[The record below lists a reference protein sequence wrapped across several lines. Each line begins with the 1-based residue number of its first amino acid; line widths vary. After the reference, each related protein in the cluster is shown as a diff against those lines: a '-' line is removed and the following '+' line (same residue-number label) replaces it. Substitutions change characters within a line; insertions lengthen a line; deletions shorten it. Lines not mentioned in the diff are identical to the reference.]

1 MVLATLLVSGLTNIS
16 APADASGLPTVT
28 NLCRSTGNG
37 ATYQSSATSNGFY
50 LDSAKNLRIV
60 PIFSKR
66 MYVDGSRNF
75 NATYIGYRV
84 TNTGAS
90 AYNNLTIE
98 LTGFTGGVIS
108 PATDADSFRRIGT
121 LAGSAS
127 ANVYFFMKASGA
139 TDTTQRH
146 DVRIYTDDGVTKT
159 QQTSCYTETLGVER
173 SLAASANKVTSITVT
188 GTPAL
193 GETLVVT
200 VRGAPGKVGQGES
213 PDGSIIALSPASY
226 ASWPSKAVRLENV
239 SLKVFGIQSTSAGN
253 ACITGTQDGYTK
265 TLDPDTT
272 YTNSSK
278 TLDVSNRLII
288 RNFENCAT
296 STKQT
301 YEIDYT
307 FRVTGISSTSPAIVP
322 LASISSGT
330 QIKYTGSLPSSTTT
344 IPLTQTTFPL
354 NVNKTFVSSSV
365 SGSNVDVTYRITAAT
380 SSASAVSF
388 QQFRD
393 EPDPAATFISATFT
407 DNTRTSATSATRT
420 ATTVN
425 GAPVWRFAP
434 SSGDFAA
441 TSSRSAVLTYVVRYA
456 IPATNTVYRNLGY
469 VVQNDVVIGASGLTT
484 GIDATI
490 TTTGTVTATTLT
502 DKKAQTIA
510 FTPPATMGNNTT
522 ITLDAFSDS
531 NLAVTFETTTP
542 SICGVRLLNGV
553 WSLYS
558 LAEGTCT
565 VVAKQAGNDTFDPA
579 TDVSR
584 NVTVL
589 KGQVITPNS
598 PSFGGSNTTTLTV
611 SATSKLEVTVVSLD
625 TDICTV
631 AQSVAHNATTGL
643 KSYTVTKPGTLTAGS
658 CLLLATQ
665 SGNGEWG
672 PAPDL
677 NITIGFGASQFL
689 SFLSSSPSE
698 PVGGFAST
706 QTSFTVTF
714 TSVTTN
720 GGTTRTGLP
729 VSLTSLTPEVCL
741 VELAVVSGEI
751 SSGYNGTSKDTTV
764 TVTRQGS
771 GLCTLEASQDGLTD
785 AGEASTYAPASNI
798 QRSFTLKAAGTQ
810 VQTVAFE
817 SISTKAYGDA
827 SFFAFVTSKNSSN
840 VDTTL
845 LVTVSSTTESICVVG
860 PSVRDGARSKAEVFI
875 MQAGTCSLTGTQSGN
890 ATYSIATG
898 TTSFTV
904 STKQLTVT
912 GLSSS
917 SRQYDG
923 TKVATVSGTP
933 ALSGV
938 VPGDSTS
945 DVSITGTASVAN
957 FVSEL
962 VGSETLQVSGLSL
975 TGSKA
980 SSSYTL
986 VQPQVTGTITTRAIT
1001 IKFNNLNANSTPQ
1014 QLCLPNVAVTVGSLA
1029 VGDSL
1034 TGIGCNLPSYGSGY
1048 SNGTYTV
1055 TPSLAVI
1062 EKSSS
1067 SRTSNYNITYEAGSF
1082 VVSSMA
1088 VVVLETPDLEVV
1100 YGTVL
1105 TALESSAAMTDDPTK
1120 VRAKKNGALEAG
1132 SVSHRKN
1139 GNLITA
1145 NLSVGEHIVDVEFT
1159 PTDSAN
1165 VLGQSKTRKITVRP
1179 RKLVLTGYSA
1189 INKVYD
1195 GTRVATVSGSSSL
1208 IADPDG
1214 GAQGL
1219 AIMDGDTVTM
1229 TGTATAEFA
1238 SEDVGSSRA
1247 VSLTGLTKGGSS
1259 SANYEVRVPTLS
1271 ANITK
1276 RPLKI
1281 GPAQASYSKLKGAPD
1296 PTLSTT
1302 LLDSTTFAP
1311 NESADTLGGVQ
1322 IARAAGETART
1333 SGYRVFVT
1341 VGSASGKDNYEVQL
1355 TETQLYIADG
1365 SITVSEENGVLS
1377 SNVVTCSCEG
1387 FKPGTSVTLTMFSS
1401 PTLIKTDVVGSDGSC
1416 PDLAGTLP
1424 TDSTG
1429 THTLEVAGTFPNDD
1443 PLVLNK
1449 SITFGAAT
1457 NTSPPVTQSTAP
1469 NTSSPNTSTSSPA
1482 SSSTSSPNAAT
1493 PKLPVTGFDGSRLIS
1508 ASGILVLLGALFV
1521 ALSRVRRKK
1530 GRLEFF

>member
-1 MVLATLLVSGLTNIS
+1 MRSLVAKLVLGTLLVSGLTFMP
-16 APADASGLPTVT
+16 APAQASALPTVT
-28 NLCRSTGNG
+28 NMCRSTGNG
-37 ATYQSSATSNGFY
+37 ATYQTSATSNGFY
-50 LDSAKNLRIV
+50 LDSSKNLRIT

-84 TNTGAS
+84 TNTGTVAI
-90 AYNNLTIE
+90 NNLTIE

-121 LAGSAS
+121 LDRLSSGAAAT

-193 GETLVVT
+193 GETVVVT
-200 VRGAPGKVGQGES
+200 VKGAPGKVGQGES

-253 ACITGTQDGYTK
+253 ACILGTNDGYTQ
-265 TLDPDTT
+265 TPADTVYSGGT
-272 YTNSSK
+272 DKLIEVT
-278 TLDVSNRLII
+278 NRLII
-288 RNFENCAT
+288 RNFDKCAT

-301 YEIDYT
+301 YEINYT
-307 FRVTGISSTSPAIVP
+307 FRVTGLSTVSPAIVP

-330 QIKYTGSLPSSTTT
+330 QIKYTGSLPASTTT
-344 IPLTQTTFPL
+344 IPLTETTFPL
-354 NVNKTFVSSSV
+354 NVNKTFVSSAK

-380 SSASAVSF
+380 SSASAIPF

-393 EPDPAATFISATFT
+393 EPDPAATFVSATFT

-425 GAPVWRFAP
+425 GAPVWRFTPA
-434 SSGDFAA
+434 SGDFAA
-441 TSSRSAVLTYVVRYA
+441 TSSRSAILTYVVRYA
-456 IPATNTVYRNLGY
+456 IPTVNTVYRNLGY
-469 VVQNDVVIGASGLTT
+469 VIQNDVVIGATGLTT
-484 GIDATI
+484 GIDAAI
-490 TTTGTVTATTLT
+490 TPSGDVTPVVVNQ
-502 DKKAQTIA
+502 KSPQTIS
-510 FTPPATMGNNTT
+510 FDPPTTMGNNTT
-522 ITLDAFSDS
+522 IILNAFSDS
-531 NLAVTFETTTP
+531 SLAVTFETTTP
-542 SICGVRLLNGV
+542 TICGVRLVSGV
-553 WSLYS
+553 WSLFS

-565 VVAKQAGNDTFDPA
+565 VVAKQSGNDSFNPA
-579 TDVSR
+579 TDVSK
-584 NVTVL
+584 NITVL

-598 PSFGGSNTTTLTV
+598 PSFSGASNTTTLEVT
-611 SATSKLEVTVVSLD
+611 ATSKLEVTVVSLD
-625 TDICTV
+625 TDVCTV

-643 KSYTVTKPGTLTAGS
+643 KSYTVTKPGSLTAGS

-672 PAPDL
+672 PAPEK
-677 NITIGFGASQFL
+677 NISIGFGASQFL

-714 TSVTTN
+714 TSVTTS

-729 VSLTSLTPEVCL
+729 VSLTSLTPAVCL
-741 VELAVVSGEI
+741 VQLAVVDGELESGF
-751 SSGYNGTSKDTTV
+751 NGTDTTV
-764 TVTRQGS
+764 TVTRQGP
-771 GLCTLEASQDGLTD
+771 GLCTLEASQDGFTD
-785 AGEASTYAPASNI
+785 AGVASTYAPASNI
-798 QRSFTLKAAGTQ
+798 QKSFTLKAAGTQ
-810 VQTVAFE
+810 IQTVAFE
-817 SISTKAYGDA
+817 VVPTKTYGDA

-860 PSVRDGARSKAEVFI
+860 SSVREGEKSKAEVFI
-875 MQAGTCSLTGTQSGN
+875 LQAGTCSLTGTQSGN
-890 ATYSIATG
+890 ETYSIATG

-904 STKQLTVT
+904 SKKQLTVT

-917 SRQYDG
+917 SREYDG
-923 TKVATVSGTP
+923 TKTATISGTP

-938 VPGDSTS
+938 VPGDSPS
-945 DVSITGTASVAN
+945 DVAISGTATVAD
-957 FVSEL
+957 FVSEF
-962 VGSETLQVSGLSL
+962 VGSETLQVSGL
-975 TGSKA
+975 TINGNKA

-986 VQPQVTGTITTRAIT
+986 VQPQVTGTITTRVIT
-1001 IKFNNLNANSTPQ
+1001 IKFNNLNANSTPEQ
-1014 QLCLPNVAVTVGSLA
+1014 FCLPNVAVTVGSLA
-1029 VGDSL
+1029 VGDTL
-1034 TGIGCNLPSYGSGY
+1034 TSISCDLPSYGSGY
-1048 SNGTYTV
+1048 SNGTFTI
-1055 TPSLAVI
+1055 TPSGAAI
-1062 EKSSS
+1062 DNSSV
-1067 SRTSNYNITYEAGSF
+1067 SRITNYSISYLSGSL
-1082 VVSSMA
+1082 VVSTMA

-1105 TALESSAAMTDDPTK
+1105 TALESSADMTDDPTK
-1120 VRAKKNGALEAG
+1120 VRAKKNGALEPG
-1132 SVSHRKN
+1132 SISHRKN

-1145 NLSVGEHIVDVEFT
+1145 NLPVGVHNVDVEFT

-1165 VLGQSKTRKITVRP
+1165 VLGQSKTRKITVKP
-1179 RKLVLTGYSA
+1179 RKLLVTGYSV
-1189 INKVYD
+1189 IDKVYD
-1195 GTRVATVSGSSSL
+1195 GSRTVTLSGSSSL

-1229 TGTATAEFA
+1229 SGTATAEFS
-1238 SEDVGSSRA
+1238 SEDVGTSRS
-1247 VSLTGLTKGGSS
+1247 VTLNGLSKGGES
-1259 SANYEVRVPTLS
+1259 SANYEVRMPTLS

-1281 GPAQASYSKLKGAPD
+1281 GPAQLTYSKLRGATD
-1296 PTLSTT
+1296 PTLATT
-1302 LLDSTTFAP
+1302 LLEGTSFAP

-1322 IARAAGETART
+1322 ISRAAGEEAST
-1333 SGYRVFVT
+1333 SGYRVFLT
-1341 VGSASGKDNYEVQL
+1341 VGSSSGKDNYEVEV
-1355 TETQLYIADG
+1355 TETLMFIADA
-1365 SITVSEENGVLS
+1365 SINVSEVNGVLDS
-1377 SNVVTCSCEG
+1377 DVVECNCQG
-1387 FKPGTSVTLTMFSS
+1387 FKPGTTVTLTMFSS
-1401 PTLIKTDVVGSDGSC
+1401 PTLIKSDVVTDDGTC
-1416 PDLAGTLP
+1416 PLLSGTLP
-1424 TDSTG
+1424 EDSSG
-1429 THTLEVAGTFPNDD
+1429 THTLEISSTFPNGD

-1449 SITFGAAT
+1449 SITFSAAS
-1457 NTSPPVTQSTAP
+1457 N
-1469 NTSSPNTSTSSPA
+1469 SSPTGTQTTPSTSWSPKGDR
-1482 SSSTSSPNAAT
+1482 STLSI
-1493 PKLPVTGFDGSRLIS
+1493 TGFDGSRLLS
-1508 ASGILVLLGALFV
+1508 ASGALVFIGSFFVMLGRA
-1521 ALSRVRRKK
+1521 RRKTDN
-1530 GRLEFF
+1530 

>member
-1 MVLATLLVSGLTNIS
+1 MRFQDRAIDLTWPSMRSLVAKLVLGTLLVSGLTFMP
-16 APADASGLPTVT
+16 APAEASGLPTVT

-37 ATYQSSATSNGFY
+37 TTYQSSATSNGYF

-84 TNTGAS
+84 TNTGSS

-239 SLKVFGIQSTSAGN
+239 SLKVFGIQSASAGN
-253 ACITGTQDGYTK
+253 ACITGTEDGYTK

-272 YTNSSK
+272 YTNSTK
-278 TLDVSNRLII
+278 TLDVSDRLII

-301 YEIDYT
+301 YEINYT
-307 FRVTGISSTSPAIVP
+307 FRVTGLSTTSPAIVP

-330 QIKYTGSLPSSTTT
+330 QIKYTGSLPASTTT
-344 IPLTQTTFPL
+344 IPLTETTFPL
-354 NVNKTFVSSSV
+354 NVNKTFVSSSKV
-365 SGSNVDVTYRITAAT
+365 SDTEVDVTYRITAET
-380 SSASAVSF
+380 DSASAISF

-393 EPDPAATFISATFT
+393 EPDPAATFVSATFT

-425 GAPVWRFAP
+425 GAPVWRFTPA
-434 SSGDFAA
+434 SGDFAA
-441 TSSRSAVLTYVVRYA
+441 TSSRSAILTYVVRYT
-456 IPATNTVYRNLGY
+456 IPAVNTIYRNLGY
-469 VVQNDVVIGASGLTT
+469 VIQNDVVIGATGLTT

-490 TTTGTVTATTLT
+490 EPDGDVTPEVVNE
-502 DKKAQTIA
+502 KSPQTIS
-510 FTPPATMGNNTT
+510 FDPPTTMGNNTT

-531 NLAVTFETTTP
+531 SLAVTFETTTP
-542 SICGVRLLNGV
+542 TICGLRLVSGV
-553 WSLYS
+553 WSLFS

-565 VVAKQAGNDTFDPA
+565 VVAKQSGNDSFNPA
-579 TDVSR
+579 TDVSK
-584 NVTVL
+584 NITVL
-589 KGQVITPNS
+589 KGQVITHNS
-598 PSFGGSNTTTLTV
+598 PSFSGASNTTTLEVT
-611 SATSKLEVTVVSLD
+611 ATSKLEVTVVSLD
-625 TDICTV
+625 TDVCTV
-631 AQSVAHNATTGL
+631 SQSVAHNATTGL
-643 KSYTVTKPGTLTAGS
+643 KSYTVTKPGSLTAGS

-672 PAPDL
+672 PAPEK
-677 NITIGFGASQFL
+677 NISIGFGASQFL

-706 QTSFTVTF
+706 QSSFTVTF
-714 TSVTTN
+714 TSVTIS

-751 SSGYNGTSKDTTV
+751 DSGYNGTSKDTTV
-764 TVTRQGS
+764 TITRQGP
-771 GLCTLEASQDGLTD
+771 GLCTLEASQDGFTD
-785 AGEASTYAPASNI
+785 AGVASTYAPASTI
-798 QRSFTLKAAGTQ
+798 QQSFTLKAAGTQ

-817 SISTKAYGDA
+817 TVPTKTYGDA

-845 LVTVSSTTESICVVG
+845 LVTISSTTESICVVG
-860 PSVRDGARSKAEVFI
+860 SSVREGEKSKAEVFI
-875 MQAGTCSLTGTQSGN
+875 LQAGTCSLTGTQSGN
-890 ATYSIATG
+890 ETYSIATG

-904 STKQLTVT
+904 SKKQLTVT

-917 SRQYDG
+917 SREYDG
-923 TKVATVSGTP
+923 TKTATLGGTP

-938 VPGDSTS
+938 VPGDSPS
-945 DVSITGTASVAN
+945 DVAISGTASVAD
-957 FVSEL
+957 FISEF
-962 VGSETLQVSGLSL
+962 VGSETLQVSGLTLS
-975 TGSKA
+975 GNKV

-986 VQPQVTGTITTRAIT
+986 VQPQVTGTITTRVIT
-1001 IKFNNLNANSTPQ
+1001 IKFTNLNANSTPEQ
-1014 QLCLPNVAVTVGSLA
+1014 FCLPNVAVTVGSLA
-1029 VGDSL
+1029 VGDTL
-1034 TGIGCNLPSYGSGY
+1034 TAISCDLPSYGSGY
-1048 SNGTYTV
+1048 SNGTFTI
-1055 TPSLAVI
+1055 TPSGAAI
-1062 EKSSS
+1062 ENSSVD
-1067 SRTSNYNITYEAGSF
+1067 RLTNYSISYLSGSL
-1082 VVSSMA
+1082 VVSTMA
-1088 VVVLETPDLEVV
+1088 VVVLEAPDLEVV

-1105 TALESSAAMTDDPTK
+1105 TSLDTSADMTGDNTK
-1120 VRAKKNGALEAG
+1120 VRARKGGALEAG
-1132 SVSHRKN
+1132 TIAHRKN

-1145 NLSVGEHIVDVEFT
+1145 NLPVGVHTVDVEFT
-1159 PTDSAN
+1159 PTDSDN
-1165 VLGQSKTRKITVRP
+1165 VQGQSGTRKITVVP
-1179 RKLVLTGYSA
+1179 RKLVVTGYSV

-1195 GTRVATVSGSSSL
+1195 GTRTATVSGSSSL

-1229 TGTATAEFA
+1229 SGTATAEFS
-1238 SEDVGSSRA
+1238 SEDVGTSRS

-1281 GPAQASYSKLKGAPD
+1281 GPAQSYSKLKGAAD
-1296 PTLSTT
+1296 PTFSTT

-1311 NESADTLGGVQ
+1311 GESADTLGGVV
-1322 IARAAGETART
+1322 IARAPGETAST
-1333 SGYRVFVT
+1333 TGYRVFLT
-1341 VGSASGKDNYEVQL
+1341 VGSASGKDNYEVEV
-1355 TETQLYIADG
+1355 TETLMHIADA
-1365 SITVSEENGVLS
+1365 SITVSEQNGVLDS
-1377 SNVVTCSCEG
+1377 DEVVCSCEA
-1387 FKPGTSVTLTMFSS
+1387 FKPGTTVTLTMFSS
-1401 PTLIKTDVVGSDGSC
+1401 PTVIKTDVVASDGTC
-1416 PDLAGTLP
+1416 PLLSGTLP
-1424 TDSTG
+1424 EDSTG
-1429 THTLEVAGTFPNDD
+1429 THTLELAGTFPNDD
-1443 PLVLNK
+1443 PLVLTR
-1449 SITFGAAT
+1449 SISFNTASTPSSPAT
-1457 NTSPPVTQSTAP
+1457 VTTAR
-1469 NTSSPNTSTSSPA
+1469 NTSS
-1482 SSSTSSPNAAT
+1482 
-1493 PKLPVTGFDGSRLIS
+1493 LQVTGFDSSRLVFTS
-1508 ASGILVLLGALFV
+1508 AILVFVGSLFV
-1521 ALSRVRRKK
+1521 VLGRIRRKNR
-1530 GRLEFF
+1530 RLEIF

>member
-1 MVLATLLVSGLTNIS
+1 VAKLVLATLLVSGLTLVS
-16 APADASGLPTVT
+16 APADASALPTVT
-28 NLCRSTGNG
+28 NMCRSTGNG
-37 ATYQSSATSNGFY
+37 ATYQTSATSNGFY
-50 LDSAKNLRIV
+50 LDSSKNIRIT

-84 TNTGAS
+84 TNTGTVAI
-90 AYNNLTIE
+90 NNLTIE

-121 LAGSAS
+121 LDRLSSGAAAT

-188 GTPAL
+188 GTPKL

-200 VRGAPGKVGQGES
+200 VKGAPGKVGQGES

-239 SLKVFGIQSTSAGN
+239 SLKVFGIQSTSDGN
-253 ACITGTQDGYTK
+253 ACILGTNDGYTQ
-265 TLDPDTT
+265 TPADTVYSGGT
-272 YTNSSK
+272 DKLIEVT
-278 TLDVSNRLII
+278 NRLII
-288 RNFENCAT
+288 RNFDNCART
-296 STKQT
+296 TKQT
-301 YEIDYT
+301 YEINYT
-307 FRVTGISSTSPAIVP
+307 FRVTGLSTVSPAIVP

-330 QIKYTGSLPSSTTT
+330 QIKYTGSLPASTTT
-344 IPLTQTTFPL
+344 IPLTETTFPL
-354 NVNKTFVSSSV
+354 NVNKTFVSSAV

-380 SSASAVSF
+380 TSASAISF

-393 EPDPAATFISATFT
+393 EPDPAATFVSATFT

-425 GAPVWRFAP
+425 GAPVWRFTP

-456 IPATNTVYRNLGY
+456 KPSVNTVYRNLGY
-469 VVQNDVVIGASGLTT
+469 VIQNDVVVGSSGLTT

-490 TTTGTVTATTLT
+490 EPDGDVTPVVVNQ
-502 DKKAQTIA
+502 KSPQTIS
-510 FTPPATMGNNTT
+510 FDPPTTMGNNTT

-531 NLAVTFETTTP
+531 SLEVTFETTTP
-542 SICGVRLLNGV
+542 TICGLRLVNGV

-565 VVAKQAGNDTFDPA
+565 VVAKQSGDASFNPA
-579 TDVSR
+579 TDVSK
-584 NVTVL
+584 NITVL
-589 KGQVITPNS
+589 KGQVITSNS

-665 SGNGEWG
+665 AGNNEWG

-677 NITIGFGASQFL
+677 DITIGFGTSQFL

-729 VSLTSLTPEVCL
+729 VSLTSLTPDVCL

-751 SSGYNGTSKDTTV
+751 DSGYNGTSKDTTV

-785 AGEASTYAPASNI
+785 LGVASSYAPASNI

-817 SISTKAYGDA
+817 TVATKAYGDA

-860 PSVRDGARSKAEVFI
+860 SSERDGVKSKAEVFI
-875 MQAGTCSLTGTQSGN
+875 LQAGTCSLTGTQSGN
-890 ATYSIATG
+890 ATYGIATG

-904 STKQLTVT
+904 TTKQLTVT
-912 GLSSS
+912 GLSSA
-917 SRQYDG
+917 SREYDG
-923 TKVATVSGTP
+923 TKVATVAGTP
-933 ALSGV
+933 VLSGV
-938 VPGDSTS
+938 VPGDSSS
-945 DVSITGTASVAN
+945 DVSLTGTASIAD

-975 TGSKA
+975 TGNKA

-1001 IKFNNLNANSTPQ
+1001 IKFTNLNANATPEQ
-1014 QLCLPNVAVTVGSLA
+1014 TCLPNVAVTVGTLA
-1029 VGDSL
+1029 TGDSL
-1034 TGIGCNLPSYGSGY
+1034 TAISCNLPTYGSGY
-1048 SNGTYTV
+1048 SNGTYAI
-1055 TPSLAVI
+1055 TPSVAVI
-1062 EKSSS
+1062 QKSSVN
-1067 SRTSNYNITYEAGSF
+1067 RATNYNITYQAGSL
-1082 VVSSMA
+1082 VVSTLA
-1088 VVVLETPDLEVV
+1088 VVVLEAPDIEVV

-1105 TALESSAAMTDDPTK
+1105 TALETSAALTDDPTK
-1120 VRAKKNGALEAG
+1120 VRAKKGGSLEAG
-1132 SVSHRKN
+1132 SITHRKN
-1139 GNLITA
+1139 GSSIPAKLP
-1145 NLSVGEHIVDVEFT
+1145 VGEHIVDVEFT

-1165 VLGQSKTRKITVRP
+1165 VQGKSGTRRITVVP
-1179 RKLVLTGYSA
+1179 RKLVVTGYSA
-1189 INKVYD
+1189 INKIYD
-1195 GTRVATVSGSSSL
+1195 GSRTATLSGSSSL

-1229 TGTATAEFA
+1229 TGTAAGEFA
-1238 SEDVGSSRA
+1238 SEDVGTSRS

-1259 SANYEVRVPTLS
+1259 SANYEVRTPTLS

-1281 GPAQASYSKLKGAPD
+1281 GPAQSYSKLKGAAD
-1296 PTLSTT
+1296 PTLSTA

-1311 NESADTLGGVQ
+1311 SESADTLGGVL
-1322 IARAAGETART
+1322 IERAPGETAST
-1333 SGYRVFVT
+1333 TGYRVFLT
-1341 VGSASGKDNYEVQL
+1341 VGTAPGKDNYEVEV
-1355 TETQLYIADG
+1355 TETLMFIADAT
-1365 SITVSEENGVLS
+1365 ITVSEVDGILDS
-1377 SNVVTCSCEG
+1377 DVVTCSCVG
-1387 FKPGTSVTLTMFSS
+1387 FQPGTEVTLTMFSE
-1401 PTLIKTDVVGSDGSC
+1401 PTEITTDVVRSDGSC
-1416 PDLAGTLP
+1416 PLLSGTLP
-1424 TDSTG
+1424 EGTTG
-1429 THTLEVAGTFPNDD
+1429 THTLELSGYFPNDD
-1443 PLVLNK
+1443 PLSLSK
-1449 SITFGAAT
+1449 SISFAAGT
-1457 NTSPPVTQSTAP
+1457 PPPPEDSGSTL
-1469 NTSSPNTSTSSPA
+1469 
-1482 SSSTSSPNAAT
+1482 AT
-1493 PKLPVTGFDGSRLIS
+1493 TGFDTSPLIS
-1508 ASGILVLLGALFV
+1508 APAVLVLVGALFIV
-1521 ALSRVRRKK
+1521 LARVRSKN
-1530 GRLEFF
+1530 GRVEIF